1 VSFIPSLPR
10 FAKQW
15 SLDTCLFFER
25 SSQSNVSLTE
35 RLPVV
40 ITLDNA
46 SQIIVLAVFPND
58 SEDLNYSEK
67 IWVDDTLNDFMAGFH
82 TGAPPLNDAQED
94 VSPVIQEEPVQLRFL
109 V

>member
-1 VSFIPSLPR
+1 VSFIPSLPH

-15 SLDTCLFFER
+15 SLDTCFCFER
-25 SSQSNVSLTE
+25 SSQLNVSLTE

-46 SQIIVLAVFPND
+46 SQITVLGVFPND

-67 IWVDDTLNDFMAGFH
+67 IWVDDTLNDFVAGFH
-82 TGAPPLNDAQED
+82 IGAPPLNDA
-94 VSPVIQEEPVQLRFL
+94 
-109 V
+109 